1 MSSQPRQFK
10 YGSSKE
16 LSVSCKETDSQV
28 LMLGGI
34 GQDDQRWSHAVT
46 RRAAQVLWFKL
57 TELLYPDKAPI
68 VTSLASTAP
77 LSSLGTGNQTTH
89 VEVVKSGTEYT
100 LVGRFQRT
108 RWLVQLNELEVRR
121 LWADLDK
128 LLYPVGWEGRGK
140 KNRQIN

>member
-1 MSSQPRQFK
+1 MSSQPRQYK
-10 YGSSKE
+10 YGSCKE
-16 LSVSCKETDSQV
+16 LSLSYKESDPQV

-34 GQDDQRWSHAVT
+34 SQDDKRWSHAMT

-57 TELLYPDKAPI
+57 TELLYPDKASI

-77 LSSLGTGNQTTH
+77 LSALGTGNQTTH
-89 VEVVKSGTEYT
+89 VEVVKNDTEYT
-100 LVGRFQRT
+100 LVGRINRT
-108 RWLVQLNELEVRR
+108 RWLVQLSELEVRR

-140 KNRQIN
+140 KNTKMN